1 MRKSYNSNFLF
12 NEQNKLIGINFGSN
26 FCAEHEWGI
35 SNTKRS
41 FGVSEDPKLVG
52 IDRRRITTFPDSKG
66 FVLIERKQ
74 HWTLVYSDSWAWR
87 GEVLQ
92 EKFDSQELGTYSY
105 RGSVKDEIYTAWSD
119 GDFAVRVYSDA
130 PNADK
135 NKKHLKEIYDAIV
148 SGDAALWLGGSGNP
162 FKNSGLIIAI
172 VSRCPEEGL
181 KGMKEAD
188 EEANRLDDEFDRL
201 NKELD
206 IENRLKEAG
215 KRYFALSP
223 RFHGGNWGKKTV
235 FDIIFWLNPMDQR
248 NNRSGWVT
256 VEDILAWADGKGPI
270 PEDGSRRK
278 GDYAGSFTEHEHV
291 QKGVFGKK
299 KQ

>member
-1 MRKSYNSNFLF
+1 MSYEGYSQNICLNGHKFETDACFWAESPKCTVCGEEIVFSNSVDQTNC
-12 NEQNKLIGINFGSN
+12 ED
-26 FCAEHEWGI
+26 WGI
-35 SNTKRS
+35 I
-41 FGVSEDPKLVG
+41 L
-52 IDRRRITTFPDSKG
+52 
-66 FVLIERKQ
+66 
-74 HWTLVYSDSWAWR
+74 
-87 GEVLQ
+87 
-92 EKFDSQELGTYSY
+92 
-105 RGSVKDEIYTAWSD
+105 
-119 GDFAVRVYSDA
+119 
-130 PNADK
+130 
-135 NKKHLKEIYDAIV
+135 
-148 SGDAALWLGGSGNP
+148 
-162 FKNSGLIIAI
+162 
-172 VSRCPEEGL
+172 
-181 KGMKEAD
+181 AD

-223 RFHGGNWGKKTV
+223 RFHGGNWEKRTV